1 MPAVAAK
8 DICKNVDPRIKPQVI
23 TLYKQVKFLEK
34 KLKETE
40 PAMKEATIVIP
51 YDNGGGQTG
60 IRENPVFP
68 AYVKVLAAYEKA
80 LSELREYI
88 GEEKAAEVSQLDT
101 LRAKL
106 RIAK

>member
-1 MPAVAAK
+1 MPAVGAEK
-8 DICKNVDPRIKPQVI
+8 ICESVDPRIRPQVK
-23 TLYKQVKFLEK
+23 TLYRQVKLLEA
-34 KLKETE
+34 KLKES
-40 PAMKEATIVIP
+40 AAAVKDEAIVIP

-60 IRENPVFP
+60 IRENPIFP